1 MKLREPGLSV
11 MRYVKGHSTY
21 KGKQRKEYAVMDF
34 VTRKTPEDVQNVL
47 DYYGGS
53 LDDSGEPDEAPEEE
67 SAVTI
72 PTPEEEE
79 RTQREWTEKVRAW
92 RRERGERS

>member
-1 MKLREPGLSV
+1 
-11 MRYVKGHSTY
+11 
-21 KGKQRKEYAVMDF
+21 MDF
-34 VTRKTPEDVQNVL
+34 ETKKVPVDVQKTL

-67 SAVTI
+67 STVTI

-79 RTQREWTEKVRAW
+79 QRQREWAEKVSAW

>member
-1 MKLREPGLSV
+1 MNLRKQRLSV
-11 MRYVKGHSTY
+11 RRYVKGHSAY
-21 KGKQRKEYAVMDF
+21 EKNNEGSYAVMDF
-34 VTRKTPEDVQNVL
+34 ETKKVPVDVQKTL

-67 SAVTI
+67 SVVTL

-79 RTQREWTEKVRAW
+79 QSQREWAEKVSTW

>member
-1 MKLREPGLSV
+1 
-11 MRYVKGHSTY
+11 
-21 KGKQRKEYAVMDF
+21 MDF
-34 VTRKTPEDVQNVL
+34 ETKKNPVDVQKTL
-47 DYYGGS
+47 DYYGAD

-67 SAVTI
+67 SVVTL

-79 RTQREWTEKVRAW
+79 RTQKEWDEKVSAW

>member
-1 MKLREPGLSV
+1 
-11 MRYVKGHSTY
+11 
-21 KGKQRKEYAVMDF
+21 MDF
-34 VTRKTPEDVQNVL
+34 KTKEIPVDVQETL
-47 DYYGGS
+47 DYYGAD

-67 SAVTI
+67 SSVTI

-79 RTQREWTEKVRAW
+79 QRQREWAEKVSAW